1 MKPYSQIA
9 TNPTARLGCQAASLY
24 TESMALNSSGM
35 LAHAFNIGTGE
46 LMVILLVGLLVFGP
60 KRLPEVARKVGKGFQ
75 QMRKTANAFRSEVRD
90 VMAVPAEEVG
100 VDEASEEQ
108 DSKNAEIASQ
118 TSEPS
123 A

>member
-1 MKPYSQIA
+1 
-9 TNPTARLGCQAASLY
+9 
-24 TESMALNSSGM
+24 MALNSSGM

-75 QMRKTANAFRSEVRD
+75 QMRKTANAFRNEMRD

-100 VDEASEEQ
+100 VDKEEAGAVKEATEGEQ
-108 DSKNAEIASQ
+108 KSKEPAESSGA
-118 TSEPS
+118 
-123 A
+123 

>member
-1 MKPYSQIA
+1 M
-9 TNPTARLGCQAASLY
+9 
-24 TESMALNSSGM
+24 NSSAM

-75 QMRKTANAFRSEVRD
+75 QMRKTANAFRNEMRD

-100 VDEASEEQ
+100 LDKDEAAKGEA
-108 DSKNAEIASQ
+108 AED
-118 TSEPS
+118 ES
-123 A
+123 AKDAAAKTQSI

>member
-1 MKPYSQIA
+1 MF
-9 TNPTARLGCQAASLY
+9 
-24 TESMALNSSGM
+24 
-35 LAHAFNIGTGE
+35 AHTFNIGTGE

-75 QMRKTANAFRSEVRD
+75 QMRKTANAFRDEMRD

-100 VDEASEEQ
+100 VDKDAGENSGASEQTGKTFEQSAAEASEA
-108 DSKNAEIASQ
+108 DPSG
-118 TSEPS
+118 EPLAIEAKDIS